1 MSEVIVLD
9 THIWFW
15 WINQEF
21 RRFPSHWRD
30 RTEAAEQVGISAIS
44 CYEIALAQQRGRLEL
59 PCPTSEWFQE
69 ALEPAGVLIFSLMPA
84 IASRAVELSPVHK
97 DPFDRLIIATALEYG
112 AKLASL
118 DGLFA
123 QYPELETCLLNQS
136 DVSPEQES
144 DRPSP

>member
-15 WINQEF
+15 WVTEEF
-21 RRFPSHWRD
+21 ERFPSRWREMIE
-30 RTEAAEQVGISAIS
+30 TAEQVGVSAIS
-44 CYEIALAQQRGRLEL
+44 CYEVALAHQRGRLEL
-59 PCPTSEWFQE
+59 PCASHQWFQD
-69 ALEPAGVLIFSLMPA
+69 ALQPAGIIFFPLAPA

-112 AKLASL
+112 AKLASV

-123 QYPELETCLLNQS
+123 QYSELETCLL
-136 DVSPEQES
+136 DH
-144 DRPSP
+144 